1 MQSYKLHEIIEI
13 NSTGDTAI
21 LVESLLRYK
30 KSLYTYFKRY
40 YSQEPVLLVTNVFN
54 AAQYAL
60 IVPANEMSEAIQVY
74 LQNSDLTNE
83 ENEEQTELI
92 NFQSIMLKDLLN

>member
-1 MQSYKLHEIIEI
+1 MNNFKLYEIIEI

-40 YSQEPVLLVTNVFN
+40 YSQEPILMVTDVFN

-74 LQNSDLTNE
+74 LQNSNLTNE
-83 ENEEQTELI
+83 EKEEQTELI
-92 NFQSIMLKDLLN
+92 GFQSIMLKELLK